1 MGKKRA
7 ILIVA
12 LLAVVGGGAAAYLTR
27 GSSDGAAE
35 SVRTVNDGRASSR
48 TASSTDSL
56 VAEITATIYQM
67 DRLQLDPSIFNSAAF
82 RILQDR
88 TQTIAPQ
95 EPGRENPFAP
105 LDSDAAPSTGG
116 TRTRAPSTGGGLINA
131 NRTSTGGTAGT
142 PPALPVR

>member
-7 ILIVA
+7 ILLVA
-12 LLAVVGGGAAAYLTR
+12 LLAIAGGGAAAYFTR

-35 SVRTVNDGRASSR
+35 SVRTVNDGQASTR

-67 DRLQLDPSIFNSAAF
+67 DRLQLDPAIFNSAAF
-82 RILQDR
+82 RVLQDR
-88 TQTIAPQ
+88 TQTIVPQ

-105 LDSDAAPSTGG
+105 LYSDVATSSAAG
-116 TRTRAPSTGGGLINA
+116 RTRAPSTGGGLINA

>member
-7 ILIVA
+7 ILLVA
-12 LLAVVGGGAAAYLTR
+12 LLAIAGGGAAAYFTR
-27 GSSDGAAE
+27 GSSDGDAE
-35 SVRTVNDGRASSR
+35 SVRKVNDGQASGR

-67 DRLQLDPSIFNSAAF
+67 DRLQLDPAIFNSAAF
-82 RILQDR
+82 RVLQDR
-88 TQTIAPQ
+88 TQTIVPQ

-105 LDSDAAPSTGG
+105 LYSDAATSSAS
-116 TRTRAPSTGGGLINA
+116 RTRAPSTGGGLINS